1 MTPPK
6 NTHRNDERTVK
17 CPVEGCDATP
27 LARGINLHIMRS
39 AGDGHGPQGEVP
51 DDIDTDDL
59 ETVGAKEVEM
69 DYPEERESEGI
80 ARLCPYCGT
89 PFHGK
94 NGVLIHLGQVAGRKN
109 HPENAGEQH
118 DPDDFPA
125 VLLDDNQ
132 NILAVVDEDSPTPGN
147 EPHERAVEAERVY
160 RYIADLLTN
169 GKRDEAARARSRLL
183 SEE

>member
-39 AGDGHGPQGEVP
+39 AGDSHGPQGEVP